1 MRNARPVILLDTQ
14 VLLYDALEPKRL
26 SRKARAA
33 LEDGMAFGALACCDI
48 SLWEIALLAARRR
61 IEAGPDIAAFIESV
75 LQLRSVRVLPITPAI
90 ATLAQSDIFAPGDP
104 ADRLIAATAIE
115 HGAPLL
121 TADAVLRNLK
131 GLTAIW

>member
-1 MRNARPVILLDTQ
+1 MILLDTQ
-14 VLLYDALEPKRL
+14 VLLYDALEPRRL
-26 SRKARAA
+26 SRKARAL
-33 LEDGMAFGALACCDI
+33 LEEGMGAGALACCDI

-61 IEAGPDIAAFIESV
+61 IDAGPDIAAFIESA

-90 ATLAQSDIFAPGDP
+90 ATMAQSDLFAHGDP

-121 TADAVLRNLK
+121 TADAELRKLK